1 MINLNQIL
9 LNFKLSDWVF
19 SHLTINLL
27 FLVFGWIFL
36 TVGLIFL
43 ICLFIKWCL
52 IKKLHRQ
59 PQTILEVKPLRVT
72 EQNPYTTEQLFNLIH
87 GLAKQ
92 STWVYRFFNV
102 SKSYALEIVS
112 TKEDGIRYLM
122 RINQNDSDLIEKSL
136 LSYLPGLSIT
146 KVNDY
151 LPKDLDQFSYKTTEF
166 KLANHFA
173 FPLKKQETLDKHDP
187 IAYMTG
193 NMTKL
198 SEDELISFQLIIAPL
213 NKRLVPD
220 IKRIS
225 KLIYSCGDLVVD
237 INNKQSKYPFWIVF
251 RYLFILGLQI
261 LLLPV
266 GILIFIASNG
276 KEGPF
281 LAWNLI
287 KPSKKTDNPYQQEL
301 EKLVKAKLDQP
312 LFNTSIRLLVI
323 SSDSKRLYQKGRGF
337 VSALSSFSNSGYQAI
352 VTTFNF
358 RLKLIKNLN
367 NIYLPNVFLNRLVI

>member
-1 MINLNQIL
+1 
-9 LNFKLSDWVF
+9 
-19 SHLTINLL
+19 L

-237 INNKQSKYPFWIVF
+237 INNKKSKYSFLIVF

-312 LFNTSIRLLVI
+312 LFNTSIRLLII
-323 SSDSKRLYQKGRGF
+323 SSNSKSFIKKSRIC
-337 VSALSSFSNSGYQAI
+337 VSIII
-352 VTTFNF
+352 V
-358 RLKLIKNLN
+358 
-367 NIYLPNVFLNRLVI
+367 

>member
-1 MINLNQIL
+1 MIDLNQIL

-36 TVGLIFL
+36 TAGLIFL
-43 ICLFIKWCL
+43 TCLFIKWCL

-122 RINQNDSDLIEKSL
+122 RINQNDGDLIEKSL
-136 LSYLPGLSIT
+136 LSYLPGLSVT
-146 KVNDY
+146 RVKDC
-151 LPKDLDQFSYKTTEF
+151 LPKNLGQFSHKTTEF

-173 FPLKKQETLDKHDP
+173 FPLKKQETLEKHDP

-198 SEDELISFQLIIAPL
+198 SENELISFQLIIAPL

-220 IKRIS
+220 I
-225 KLIYSCGDLVVD
+225 
-237 INNKQSKYPFWIVF
+237 N
-251 RYLFILGLQI
+251 
-261 LLLPV
+261 
-266 GILIFIASNG
+266 A
-276 KEGPF
+276 
-281 LAWNLI
+281 
-287 KPSKKTDNPYQQEL
+287 
-301 EKLVKAKLDQP
+301 
-312 LFNTSIRLLVI
+312 
-323 SSDSKRLYQKGRGF
+323 
-337 VSALSSFSNSGYQAI
+337 
-352 VTTFNF
+352 
-358 RLKLIKNLN
+358 
-367 NIYLPNVFLNRLVI
+367 FLN